1 MQSHRIYNLQ
11 YCRICNLQSCSWQW
25 RIQLFQKDDQ
35 CRYFET
41 LIAKSHG
48 SAISFQVFSEH
59 SCVKHTVIVKCSLNF
74 NIFSVYDF
82 LCCVQCNC
90 HTLTESYFS
99 SAVQINSWMNVK
111 RTDKHRH
118 SSSITNFVEI
128 HNLSLWNR
136 RLNLF
141 NFPSVAHLQIR
152 WR

>member
-1 MQSHRIYNLQ
+1 MKLCAAIKLTQFA
-11 YCRICNLQSCSWQW
+11 ICSLTEFTICS
-25 RIQLFQKDDQ
+25 IAEFAICSLAVSSEEFS
-35 CRYFET
+35 YFRRMT
-41 LIAKSHG
+41 SADILKKLTAKSHG

-128 HNLSLWNR
+128 HNLSL
-136 RLNLF
+136 
-141 NFPSVAHLQIR
+141 
-152 WR
+152 